1 MVNDKNI
8 VMAVIPSTTI
18 HATMIDI
25 NICEFKEKIV
35 GIVVHM
41 QYNRKNGGY

>member
-1 MVNDKNI
+1 MVKDKNI

-35 GIVVHM
+35 GIVV
-41 QYNRKNGGY
+41 QYNRKKGGY